1 MPIPTDTLWNIRRL
15 NLVFALSSV
24 AMVAVCFWAV
34 KQDYDKSWRPFQQSG
49 RVWDAALTEERV
61 AHLNTDE
68 IKERVAQL
76 NLQIDQK
83 KQQLEQKDEEYRKY
97 AAAVKDAESK
107 SSNIQFEYNNL
118 KATVTVDE
126 TKLQDAKTRN
136 QPDEVARITN
146 GLIEPEKR
154 LAGQGEQLAALKD
167 ILVENRKAMKQ
178 KADELDTLQKQKKA
192 LYEEIETL
200 RKREASLVPQTVLAK
215 LSEAI
220 RSAPLLQFMNPAD
233 KVRPIFLPDVRMDVS
248 FMNIDTID
256 RCATCHVHIDNKNF
270 SREKCTLTLKKNWP
284 ANRFATTSIWFLK
297 TENRIPARS
306 ARRRRRCLSSGTT
319 GAQASHAGVARQ
331 NQGEG

>member
-1 MPIPTDTLWNIRRL
+1 
-15 NLVFALSSV
+15 
-24 AMVAVCFWAV
+24 
-34 KQDYDKSWRPFQQSG
+34 
-49 RVWDAALTEERV
+49 
-61 AHLNTDE
+61 
-68 IKERVAQL
+68 
-76 NLQIDQK
+76 LQIDQK

-97 AAAVKDAESK
+97 AAAVKKAESE

-126 TKLQDAKTRN
+126 TKLRTRKPAIN
-136 QPDEVARITN
+136 RTKWRASPT
-146 GLIEPEKR
+146 GLIEPEKKLR
-154 LAGQGEQLAALKD
+154 LRAKSLRRLKD

-178 KADELDTLQKQKKA
+178 KADELDNAAKA
-192 LYEEIETL
+192 AEGALRGNRTL

-270 SREKCTLTLKKNWP
+270 SREKVLCL
-284 ANRFATTSIWFLK
+284 S
-297 TENRIPARS
+297 
-306 ARRRRRCLSSGTT
+306 RRRIGEQTDSRLQVSGSQRWKAGSQLDPTAGHGDAEFWHYWGRKLLT
-319 GAQASHAGVARQ
+319 PASLDKTKGKVNGIFAGYREEDRSHV
-331 NQGEG
+331 